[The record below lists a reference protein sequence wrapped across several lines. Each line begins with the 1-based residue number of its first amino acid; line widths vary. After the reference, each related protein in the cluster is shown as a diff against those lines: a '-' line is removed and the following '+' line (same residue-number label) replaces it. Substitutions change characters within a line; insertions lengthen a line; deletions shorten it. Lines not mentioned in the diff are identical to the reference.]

1 MPKTNELA
9 KPLVSVIMNCRNS
22 GKYLRAAID
31 SVIAQTYKNFEII
44 FWDNQST
51 DDSSSI
57 FKSYNDPRL
66 RYFLAPEYTALG
78 EARNLAMQQAKG
90 EFIAFLDCDDLWFPQ
105 KLEKQIPLFRNEAV
119 GLVICDTIFFNSK
132 KDIRQLYQN
141 KKPPTGNVFRELLG
155 AYFVSMETPVIRKV
169 VLDGMDHWFDT
180 RFDVIEEYDF
190 FVRLGYKWE
199 VAYVDEVLAKWR
211 VHGASWT
218 WSKPE
223 LFPAE
228 TRMLLDKLRTSIPD
242 FDSQYEKEIRAV
254 MVKIAL
260 QEAVIAWRLG
270 DSGKARDILKPFR
283 HESHSAMLLS
293 IWALLLPFKTFDLAN
308 KIRVGLVS

>member
-1 MPKTNELA
+1 MMKKTEIG

-22 GKYLRAAID
+22 GKYLREAID
-31 SVIAQTYKNFEII
+31 SVLAQTYTHWEIV

-51 DDSSSI
+51 DDSSRI
-57 FKSYNDPRL
+57 FKSYSDLRL

-78 EARNLAMQQAKG
+78 EARNLAIREAKG
-90 EFIAFLDCDDLWFPQ
+90 EFVAFLDCDDLWFPQ
-105 KLEKQIPLFRNEAV
+105 KLEKQIPLFNKDSV
-119 GLVICDTIFFNSK
+119 GLVICDTVFFNSK
-132 KDIRQLYQN
+132 KDIRQLYKK
-141 KKPPTGNVFRELLG
+141 KKPPTGYVFRELLG
-155 AYFVSMETPVIRKV
+155 AYFISMETPVIRRA
-169 VLDGMDHWFDT
+169 VLDEMDHWFDT
-180 RFDVIEEYDF
+180 RFEVIEEYDF

-228 TRMLLDKLRTSIPD
+228 TRLFLDKLRTLIPD
-242 FDSQYEKEIRAV
+242 FDSRYAQEIHAV

-260 QEAVIAWRLG
+260 QDAVVSWRSG
-270 DSGKARDILKPFR
+270 DPKKAREVLKPFR
-283 HESHSAMLLS
+283 HESLPVILITA
-293 IWALLLPFKTFDLAN
+293 WTRFPFKTFDLVN
-308 KIRVGLVS
+308 RVRVGLTS

>member
-1 MPKTNELA
+1 MTRAIETA

-22 GKYLRAAID
+22 GKYLREAID
-31 SVIAQTYKNFEII
+31 SVLAQTYSHWEII

-51 DDSSSI
+51 DDSSRI
-57 FKSYNDPRL
+57 FKSYSDPRL

-78 EARNLAMQQAKG
+78 EARNLAMRQAKG

-105 KLEKQIPLFRNEAV
+105 KLEKQIPLFSRDSV

-132 KDIRQLYQN
+132 KDIRQLY
-141 KKPPTGNVFRELLG
+141 KKEKPPTGHVFRELLG
-155 AYFVSMETPVIRKV
+155 AYFISMETPVIRRA

-180 RFDVIEEYDF
+180 RFEVIEEYDF
-190 FVRLGYKWE
+190 FARLGCKWE

-218 WSKPE
+218 WTKPE

-228 TRMLLDKLRTSIPD
+228 TRLFLDKLRGLIPD
-242 FDSQYEKEIRAV
+242 FDAHYANEIHAV
-254 MVKIAL
+254 MVKVAL
-260 QEAVIAWRLG
+260 QEAVVAWRSG
-270 DSGKARDILKPFR
+270 DSGKARDILKPFL
-283 HESHSAMLLS
+283 HESLSAILIF
-293 IWALLLPFKTFDLAN
+293 IWTRLLPFKTFDLLN
-308 KIRVGLVS
+308 KVRTGLAS